1 MNKKTRVLIVD
12 DNPDILALLESVLT
26 SHGYE
31 VTGVASGPAALALLR
46 GGPSPCLILVDLEM
60 PLMSGADFEKE
71 LARDGRLKEIPVVVT
86 SASREHLDRL
96 HRSIQKLDKPF
107 DLPRLT
113 EIVRE
118 HCSPV
123 TKT

>member
-12 DNPDILALLESVLT
+12 DNPDTLALLESILT

-31 VTGVASGPAALALLR
+31 VTGVGSGSAALALLR
-46 GGPSPCLILVDLEM
+46 SGPSPCLILVDLEM

-71 LARDGRLKEIPVVVT
+71 LAGDATLKDIPVVVT
-86 SASREHLDRL
+86 SASREHLDRQ

-107 DLPRLT
+107 DLPALI
-113 EIVRE
+113 EI
-118 HCSPV
+118 
-123 TKT
+123 